1 MSKACFIL
9 ALLIENGDYMENRH
23 HKALELDKVLEMLAV
38 YTCCADSR
46 ELALNIKP
54 ESDITIAK
62 GELKKT
68 EDAFILLAKYGS
80 PSFGSVKNVNN
91 SLARA
96 NAGGVLTV
104 REFLDIGENLRVIRS
119 LSEWRARQSD
129 EISYSVDVYFNSLRP
144 NKYLE
149 TKISSCFTLEEEI
162 SDNASP
168 ALADIRRKMRQQSA
182 RIREKLD
189 GIIRSTTYQKC
200 LQDAIVTQR
209 NGRFVVPV
217 KSEYRSQIAGLV
229 HDTSSSGATVFI
241 EPMSV
246 VEANNEIRVLQGKEK
261 DEIER
266 ILTALS
272 AEAGEYAD
280 EIKYSYETVLE
291 LNVIFSKAQLAYK
304 MKASMPELNNDGITE
319 LKKARHP
326 LLDPKK
332 VVPVDIRLGQDFDT
346 LVITGPNTGGKTVSI
361 KTLGL
366 LTLMAMC
373 GLMIPVADGS
383 KISVY
388 KNVFADIGDEQS
400 IEQSL
405 STFSSHMV
413 NIVNIMKN
421 ADDESLVLID
431 ELGAGTDP
439 VEGAALAMAILER
452 LKLQGA
458 KIAATTHY
466 AELKAYALDTVGVEN
481 GSCEFDVATLRPT
494 YRLLIGIPGRS
505 NAFAISEK
513 LGIDPHVIE
522 RAKEL
527 VSAENTRFEDVVDSL
542 EARRLEMERERS
554 FAESLRRENEE
565 LRRQA
570 EAKLKDVEKLKEK
583 EIQRARSEAMRLIE
597 NAKREANAL
606 MIEIEKAKKELKA
619 SKNNADGLN
628 KMRSDLRRGISSVD
642 AASDPVID
650 ETDDGYELSRPL
662 QVGDTVKIAGMGS
675 EGVLL
680 SISDKNGNA
689 EIQVGSIKMRVKVS
703 DLRLIEKPKQKKNDT
718 RIKKGTES
726 RLTAASDTR
735 CDLRG
740 QTVEEAIL
748 TVDLFIDNMVMSGLN
763 EVTVIHGKGTGALRA
778 AIQQHLKK
786 HPQVKS
792 YRLGT
797 FGEGENGVTIVTL
810 K

>member
-1 MSKACFIL
+1 MCFIIHSL
-9 ALLIENGDYMENRH
+9 YKQILNGGFMENRH
-23 HKALELDKVLEMLAV
+23 HKSLELDKVLSMLAE
-38 YTCCADSR
+38 YACCQDSK
-46 ELALNIKP
+46 ELAYNLTP
-54 ESDITIAK
+54 ETDITMAK

-80 PSFGSVKNVNN
+80 PSFGSLKNVNN

-96 NAGGVLTV
+96 GAGGVLTV
-104 REFLDIGENLRVIRS
+104 REFLNIGENLRVIRS
-119 LSEWRARQSD
+119 LSEWRSRQSD
-129 EISYSVDVYFNSLRP
+129 EISYSIDVYFNALHP
-144 NKYLE
+144 NRYLE
-149 TKISSCFTLEEEI
+149 SKINECFTFEEEI

-189 GIIRSTTYQKC
+189 GIIRSQTYQKC

-217 KSEYRSQIAGLV
+217 KSEYRSQIPGLV

-246 VEANNEIRVLQGKEK
+246 VEANNEIRVLQGKEQ

-291 LNVIFSKAQLAYK
+291 LNLIFSKAQLAYK
-304 MKASMPELNNDGITE
+304 MKASVPILNNEGITE

-326 LLDPKK
+326 LLDSKK
-332 VVPVDIRLGQDFDT
+332 VVPVDIRLGGEFDT

-373 GLMIPVADGS
+373 GLMIPVSDGS
-383 KISVY
+383 KVSVY

-452 LKLQGA
+452 LKIQGA

-466 AELKAYALDTVGVEN
+466 AELKAYALDTPGVEN
-481 GSCEFDVATLRPT
+481 GSCEFDVSTLRPT
-494 YRLLIGIPGRS
+494 YRLLIGVPGRS

-513 LGIDPHVIE
+513 LGIDSIVID

-527 VSAENTRFEDVVDSL
+527 VSAENTRFEDVVDTL
-542 EARRLEMERERS
+542 EARRIEMEKERAA
-554 FAESLRRENEE
+554 AENLRRENEE
-565 LRRQA
+565 LKKQA
-570 EAKLKDVEKLKEK
+570 ESKLKDVEKIREK
-583 EIQRARSEAMRLIE
+583 EIQRAKSEALRLVE

-606 MIEIEKAKKELKA
+606 IAEIERTKKELKT
-619 SKNNADGLN
+619 SNSTDNLN
-628 KMRSDLRRGISSVD
+628 RMRSGLRKGLSNVNSATSAVDEGI
-642 AASDPVID
+642 
-650 ETDDGYELSRPL
+650 DDGYELSRPL
-662 QVGDTVKIAGMGS
+662 QLGDTVRLAGMDS

-680 SISDKNGNA
+680 SLPDKNGNA
-689 EIQVGSIKMRVKVS
+689 EVQMGSMKLRVKVS
-703 DLRLIEKPKQKKNDT
+703 DLRLIEKQKKSKKDT
-718 RIKKGTES
+718 TVKKHTES
-726 RLTAASDTR
+726 RMTATSNTR

-740 QTVEEAIL
+740 LTVEEAIM
-748 TVDLFIDNMVMSGLN
+748 TVDLFIDNMVMSGLP
-763 EVTVIHGKGTGALRA
+763 EVTIIHGKGTGALRA
-778 AIQQHLKK
+778 AVQQHLKK

-797 FGEGENGVTIVTL
+797 FGEGENGVTIAVL

>member
-1 MSKACFIL
+1 MI
-9 ALLIENGDYMENRH
+9 NGGFMENRH
-23 HKALELDKVLEMLAV
+23 HKALELDKVLGMLSGFA
-38 YTCCADSR
+38 CCTDSK
-46 ELALNIKP
+46 ELALNLQP
-54 ESDITIAK
+54 ETDITLAK

-80 PSFGSVKNVNN
+80 PSFGSVRNVNN

-119 LSEWRARQSD
+119 LSEWRSRQSD
-129 EISYSVDVYFNSLRP
+129 EVSYSVDIYFNALRP

-149 TKISSCFTLEEEI
+149 NKIASCFTFEEEI

-168 ALADIRRKMRQQSA
+168 ALADIRCKMRQQSA
-182 RIREKLD
+182 KIREKLD

-229 HDTSSSGATVFI
+229 HDTSSSGATVFV
-241 EPMSV
+241 EPMGV
-246 VEANNEIRVLQGKEK
+246 VEANNEIRVLQGKEQE
-261 DEIER
+261 EIEK

-272 AEAGEYAD
+272 AETGDYAD
-280 EIKYSYETVLE
+280 EIKYSYETLLE
-291 LNVIFSKAQLAYK
+291 LNVIFAKAQLAYK
-304 MKASMPELNNDGITE
+304 MKASVPELNENGFTQ

-326 LLDPKK
+326 LLDAKK
-332 VVPVDIRLGQDFDT
+332 VVPVDITLGGEFDT

-373 GLMIPVADGS
+373 GLMIPVSDGS
-383 KISVY
+383 KVSIY

-413 NIVNIMKN
+413 NIVNIMKS
-421 ADDESLVLID
+421 ADNESLVLID

-439 VEGAALAMAILER
+439 VEGAALAMATLER
-452 LKLQGA
+452 LKMQGA

-466 AELKAYALDTVGVEN
+466 AELKAYALETPGVEN

-494 YRLLIGIPGRS
+494 YRLLIGVPGRS

-513 LGIDPHVIE
+513 LGIDSQVID

-527 VSAENTRFEDVVDSL
+527 VSAENTRFEDVVDTL
-542 EARRLEMERERS
+542 EARRIEMEKEKS
-554 FAESLRRENEE
+554 VAEALRRENEE
-565 LRRQA
+565 LKMQA

-583 EIQRARSEAMRLIE
+583 EIQRARSEAMRLVE

-606 MIEIEKAKKELKA
+606 MMEIERTKKEMKTKL
-619 SKNNADGLN
+619 NDADRLN
-628 KMRSDLRRGISSVD
+628 KMRAGLKRGLSNVH
-642 AASDPVID
+642 AASDPVIGNV
-650 ETDDGYELSRPL
+650 DDDYELSRPL
-662 QVGDTVKIAGMGS
+662 QLGDTVRLAGMGS

-680 SISDKNGNA
+680 ALPDRNGNV
-689 EIQVGSIKMRVKVS
+689 EIQMGSMKMRVKVS
-703 DLRLIEKPKQKKNDT
+703 DLRLVEKKKQSKNDT
-718 RIKKGTES
+718 FVKKNTES

-740 QTVEEAIL
+740 LTVEEAIM
-748 TVDLFIDNMVMSGLN
+748 TVDLFIDNMVMSGLP
-763 EVTVIHGKGTGALRA
+763 EVTIIHGKGTGALRA

-797 FGEGENGVTIVTL
+797 FGEGENGVTIATL